1 MPFAGICE
9 QTRLA
14 WRYAVIYMSV
24 CCSLITHGFFSSA
37 MSPAEV
43 TEKLGLHRMRDRSW
57 YVHPRL
63 VVLRC
68 GSCLHYLTYLDSCA
82 TTGEG
87 LFEGLQWLSQNVK
100 KRQP

>member
-1 MPFAGICE
+1 
-9 QTRLA
+9 
-14 WRYAVIYMSV
+14 
-24 CCSLITHGFFSSA
+24 

-57 YVHPRL
+57 YVHPRSVYFL
-63 VVLRC
+63 SAIVFIEFTNIVI
-68 GSCLHYLTYLDSCA
+68 SCA

>member
-1 MPFAGICE
+1 
-9 QTRLA
+9 
-14 WRYAVIYMSV
+14 
-24 CCSLITHGFFSSA
+24 

-57 YVHPRL
+57 YVHPRCVS
-63 VVLRC
+63 VVQSSHARLMPRI
-68 GSCLHYLTYLDSCA
+68 SCA

-100 KRQP
+100 KRAPA